1 MESTNGDM
9 PAMPMD
15 STSAQRA
22 DEGHYDQFSY
32 GLTKREH
39 FAAMAMQGFISAV
52 GHHGLNGL
60 ITTAA
65 SDSVVMADALLAALG
80 ENHDI

>member
-1 MESTNGDM
+1 M
-9 PAMPMD
+9 PAMPMFSSD
-15 STSAQRA
+15 AKPCQVRDTSTQSTIDA
-22 DEGHYDQFSY
+22 S

-39 FAAMAMQGFISAV
+39 FAGLAMQGFISAV

-65 SDSVVMADALLAALG
+65 SDSVVMADALLKALG
-80 ENHDI
+80 ENNDI

>member
-1 MESTNGDM
+1 MSMESTNGDM

-15 STSAQRA
+15 SVSAQRA

-39 FAAMAMQGFISAV
+39 FAAMVATGKDGSPTEIAEHAV
-52 GHHGLNGL
+52 R
-60 ITTAA
+60 
-65 SDSVVMADALLAALG
+65 VADALLKAL
-80 ENHDI
+80 EAKA